1 MKRIEKLDKV
11 LSVLYYQCIDN
22 AGVSTVDIS
31 FSCGVEIDE
40 VDECLEKLSKLGF
53 SVSGSGNNFIT
64 FDGRVFFE
72 KSKRKKPFLDLE
84 RKDRL
89 NELWKTL
96 KIFGVVINSL
106 ALILIG
112 VWSINESKE
121 SIVLKKEIESMK
133 IEFKNELIQKD
144 SLINTLRRE
153 IPSKQPPPKVV
164 AFKNF

>member
-11 LSVLYYQCIDN
+11 LSVLYYQCKDN

-31 FSCGVEIDE
+31 FSCGIEIDE
-40 VDECLEKLSKLGF
+40 VEECLQKLSKLGF

-72 KSKRKKPFLDLE
+72 KSKKKKPFLDIE
-84 RKDRL
+84 KKDKL
-89 NELWKTL
+89 NELWKIL
-96 KIFGVVINSL
+96 KIVGVVINSI

-121 SIVLKKEIESMK
+121 SKVLKKEIESMK
-133 IEFKNELIQKD
+133 IEFKKELIKKD
-144 SLINTLRRE
+144 SLINALRKE
-153 IPSKQPPPKVV
+153 IPSKE
-164 AFKNF
+164 